1 MDLREAKEFL
11 NDKGYELIDE
21 GLMDRVKDTF
31 GLNNNDKIYKF
42 EANTAKVI
50 AKVIEDRKKSWDD
63 IKSSRATDANSN
75 TIKLR
80 YKTNDDEDGWIYIFF
95 SPFKTAGF
103 GKEQTD
109 EQIEKAIKYV
119 ANKIDANVSEV
130 EDRYY
135 TIKDKAAKEKLVPVV
150 VKYADIT
157 GKKYWKILYPYENAL
172 NDYLDKLNTSFRKEF
187 EYEIKN
193 EDALAWN
200 KKHFYI

>member
-1 MDLREAKEFL
+1 MNLREAKEFL

-31 GLNNNDKIYKF
+31 GMNNSDKIYKF
-42 EANTAKVI
+42 EANTTKLI

-63 IKSSRATDANSN
+63 IKASRATDANSN

-80 YKTNDDEDGWIYIFF
+80 YKTNDDEDGWIYIYF
-95 SPFKTAGF
+95 SPFKTASF

-109 EQIEKAIKYV
+109 EDIEKAIKSV
-119 ANKIDANVSEV
+119 ASKIDADVSEV

-135 TIKDKAAKEKLVPVV
+135 TIKDKAYKEKLVPVV

-157 GKKYWKILYPYENAL
+157 GKKYWKILYPTENAL
-172 NDYLDKLNTSFRKEF
+172 NDYLDKLSESFRKSF